1 MDTETLYTELESALS
16 AVGATMGAAQAHGL
30 LCGMLCAKP
39 DQDQAPWMAQVLE
52 NTAPKGEEAQA
63 VLAALTRLFEAGKE
77 ALESSEMTFEPV
89 LPADDAPVGERAAAL
104 AGWTEGFLLGLSLA
118 GLPPHKD
125 LGEDINELLR
135 DFTEITQVEPD
146 PDSEEANEAAY
157 SELVEYV
164 RVGTLVI
171 QESLR
176 PGPATKES
184 GRQRSKP
191 SPGNRTLH

>member
-1 MDTETLYTELESALS
+1 MDSDTLYSELESALV

-39 DQDQAPWMAQVLE
+39 DLEQAPWMAQVLE

-63 VLAALTRLFEAGKE
+63 VLAGLTQLFEDGKA
-77 ALESSEMTFEPV
+77 ALDNPEMSFEPL
-89 LPADDAPVGERAAAL
+89 LPSDDAPVSERAGAL
-104 AGWTEGFLLGLSLA
+104 AGWAEGFLLGLSLG

-125 LGEDINELLR
+125 LGEDVNELLR

-146 PDSEEANEAAY
+146 PDSEEANESAY

-171 QESLR
+171 LESLR
-176 PGPATKES
+176 PKAGAAPKDKAPGTAQK
-184 GRQRSKP
+184 
-191 SPGNRTLH
+191 GNRTLH

>member
-1 MDTETLYTELESALS
+1 MDSDTLYSELESALT

-39 DQDQAPWMAQVLE
+39 DTEQAPWMAQVLE

-63 VLAALTRLFEAGKE
+63 VLAALTQLFEDGKA
-77 ALESSEMTFEPV
+77 ALESEEMTFEPL
-89 LPADDAPVGERAAAL
+89 LPPDDAPVGERAEAL
-104 AGWTEGFLLGLSLA
+104 AGWAEGFLLGLSLS

-146 PDSEEANEAAY
+146 PDSEEANESAY

-171 QESLR
+171 LESLR
-176 PGPATKES
+176 APTGGAAKGKSTGKAKQPG
-184 GRQRSKP
+184 
-191 SPGNRTLH
+191 RTLH